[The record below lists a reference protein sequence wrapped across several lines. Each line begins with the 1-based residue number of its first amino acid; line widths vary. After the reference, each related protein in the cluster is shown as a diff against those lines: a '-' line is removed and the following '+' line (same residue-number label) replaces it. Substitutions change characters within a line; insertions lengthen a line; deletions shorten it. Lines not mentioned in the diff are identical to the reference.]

1 MTGWQASASDVV
13 LPFRGVEGRRH
24 DGERVWR
31 IVGQGG
37 FCYWTSEARMAANY
51 GGGRAEPRLPAPPTG
66 RWALPGGI
74 ANQDGVVLAC
84 DFADGEL
91 TYSHRPNSHEEYVTA
106 EGGAAF
112 LSGRRPLPVGCRGAR
127 RVAARERRT
136 VAPPLPHDLTC
147 CPIRCPTPTAVED
160 RAKKPGLSGAFRRAD
175 GGTRTP
181 DPIITRALRAL
192 SRVRGVRSG
201 PAKSLQEARL
211 CRTDTPGAYWR
222 GLKVWTQFGPTN
234 SGATPPTSLGSKL
247 RRGRAACGSRPAPDL
262 S

>member
-1 MTGWQASASDVV
+1 
-13 LPFRGVEGRRH
+13 
-24 DGERVWR
+24 
-31 IVGQGG
+31 
-37 FCYWTSEARMAANY
+37 MAANY

-160 RAKKPGLSGAFRRAD
+160 RAKKPGLSGGFPESRRGDSNPRPHHYEGAS
-175 GGTRTP
+175 G
-181 DPIITRALRAL
+181 ALAG
-192 SRVRGVRSG
+192 SRSPVRSSEV
-201 PAKSLQEARL
+201 PAGGEIVPNGHAGSVLARTRVVDPGWTHKHSMAVANHAARYDPPRSVTASLCSRHA
-211 CRTDTPGAYWR
+211 C
-222 GLKVWTQFGPTN
+222 
-234 SGATPPTSLGSKL
+234 PTSSGPPGPRSSVCVARANTASALHGRL
-247 RRGRAACGSRPAPDL
+247 RPSWIDALTRRLPKA
-262 S
+262 